1 MAYSEQDI
9 RSLFRT
15 SFDKSKW
22 TDFII
27 NFFKAQ
33 ELQRNP
39 DVLDIDPEEGLG
51 YYWGLLHTNDGYDIS
66 FFYVKMKSSIDRRR
80 VGLRQIIDKYIKYAG
95 DAGIAVFDDGEH
107 WRLSFITDLKE
118 EKTDP
123 KRFTFVMGDA
133 DSYYNTAV
141 SRFLE
146 LQRKGITFANI
157 RETFSVEALTKQFY
171 NELFDWYLWALDPS
185 SGVYFPNNP
194 NTPVDD
200 REQLDTKIIR
210 LLTRMMFVWFI
221 KQKKLVPNDIFR
233 IPYLQAILKDFDP
246 MSMESGVYYNA
257 ILQNLFFA
265 TLNRPIVNVTY
276 DKDGNKIIEHRGF
289 AKAKNRQDV
298 KSLYRY
304 EELFKIPEEKIVSIY
319 ATIPFINGGLF
330 ECLDKSKTQDGVEHA
345 YYEDGF
351 SRNNTIVAGRY
362 TRRAFI
368 PNRLFFDRERGLI
381 SIFKRYNFTVEEN
394 SPMEQQIALDP
405 ELLGKVFENLLGVY
419 NPETKET
426 ARNNS
431 GSFYTPREVVNYM
444 VDTSLQ
450 AYLGECD
457 DVKALFHSDFEFDE
471 SKKPFYNDV
480 INKLESI
487 KVLDPACGSG
497 AFPIGMLN
505 RVVQILQE
513 LHAEGSKYDLKL
525 RIMENCIYGSD
536 IQIIA
541 EQITK
546 LRFFI
551 SLVCDCEKNDDPMD
565 NYGIPNLPNLETH
578 FVTADSLIGLNRPSS
593 YTLFESKVIEKE
605 QKLHQ
610 VRHEHFMAKTIYQ
623 KTKLRDQD
631 KQLRDELAKLLSDDD
646 IIASNIA
653 HQMAAWNPYDQNAQ
667 SPFFDPEW
675 MYGIKDGFDIV
686 LGNPPYIQLQNNGG
700 ELANKYALCGYQS
713 FAKTGDIY
721 CLFYEMGI
729 KMLRKNGHLCYITSN
744 KWMRAGY
751 GEKLRNFFEKHTN
764 PKLLVDFA
772 GVKVFESATVDTNI
786 LLLQKCTNEHRTI
799 CAVADK
805 KNAKTIMNNLSLF
818 VQQLGTDNNFKAGE
832 AWVILTPVE
841 QSIKQKIES
850 VGTPLGDWDIQIYRG
865 VLTGCNEAF
874 IIDEAKHQE
883 ILNNCSSEDELKRT
897 DELIRPILR
906 GRDIKRYGYNWKHLY
921 IINTHNGVKGKLP
934 RIHIED
940 YPAVKAHLDQYW
952 DKIERRADQGDTPYN
967 LRNCAY
973 VEDFSKPK
981 VIYMEIQTDNPQMGY
996 PFPCFSYDNN
1006 KCVVLNTAYIMCSR
1020 TVDTRIILATLN
1032 SSLGKILTKF
1042 YVTQLQQRQFRMLA
1056 QYVTNFPIAKPSE
1069 SQAKQLIDLVE
1080 KQLRNYSNS
1089 TDEEIN
1095 QMVFDIYGLTEEER
1109 KYVSALL

>member
-419 NPETKET
+419 NPET
-426 ARNNS
+426 
-431 GSFYTPREVVNYM
+431 
-444 VDTSLQ
+444 
-450 AYLGECD
+450 
-457 DVKALFHSDFEFDE
+457 
-471 SKKPFYNDV
+471 
-480 INKLESI
+480 
-487 KVLDPACGSG
+487 
-497 AFPIGMLN
+497 
-505 RVVQILQE
+505 
-513 LHAEGSKYDLKL
+513 
-525 RIMENCIYGSD
+525 
-536 IQIIA
+536 
-541 EQITK
+541 
-546 LRFFI
+546 
-551 SLVCDCEKNDDPMD
+551 
-565 NYGIPNLPNLETH
+565 
-578 FVTADSLIGLNRPSS
+578 
-593 YTLFESKVIEKE
+593 
-605 QKLHQ
+605 
-610 VRHEHFMAKTIYQ
+610 
-623 KTKLRDQD
+623 
-631 KQLRDELAKLLSDDD
+631 
-646 IIASNIA
+646 
-653 HQMAAWNPYDQNAQ
+653 
-667 SPFFDPEW
+667 
-675 MYGIKDGFDIV
+675 
-686 LGNPPYIQLQNNGG
+686 
-700 ELANKYALCGYQS
+700 
-713 FAKTGDIY
+713 
-721 CLFYEMGI
+721 
-729 KMLRKNGHLCYITSN
+729 
-744 KWMRAGY
+744 
-751 GEKLRNFFEKHTN
+751 
-764 PKLLVDFA
+764 
-772 GVKVFESATVDTNI
+772 
-786 LLLQKCTNEHRTI
+786 
-799 CAVADK
+799 
-805 KNAKTIMNNLSLF
+805 
-818 VQQLGTDNNFKAGE
+818 
-832 AWVILTPVE
+832 
-841 QSIKQKIES
+841 
-850 VGTPLGDWDIQIYRG
+850 
-865 VLTGCNEAF
+865 
-874 IIDEAKHQE
+874 
-883 ILNNCSSEDELKRT
+883 
-897 DELIRPILR
+897 
-906 GRDIKRYGYNWKHLY
+906 
-921 IINTHNGVKGKLP
+921 
-934 RIHIED
+934 
-940 YPAVKAHLDQYW
+940 
-952 DKIERRADQGDTPYN
+952 
-967 LRNCAY
+967 
-973 VEDFSKPK
+973 
-981 VIYMEIQTDNPQMGY
+981 
-996 PFPCFSYDNN
+996 
-1006 KCVVLNTAYIMCSR
+1006 
-1020 TVDTRIILATLN
+1020 
-1032 SSLGKILTKF
+1032 
-1042 YVTQLQQRQFRMLA
+1042 
-1056 QYVTNFPIAKPSE
+1056 
-1069 SQAKQLIDLVE
+1069 
-1080 KQLRNYSNS
+1080 
-1089 TDEEIN
+1089 
-1095 QMVFDIYGLTEEER
+1095 
-1109 KYVSALL
+1109 